1 VRGGSRA
8 AKRICYDVPSAAR
21 PLQEI
26 MMLRRPSVPAVLL
39 ALLAPIGAASAAE
52 PSATIGALQIVEP
65 WTRATPPRA
74 PTGSG
79 YLAIENIGQQS
90 DRLVAIASPRAE
102 RVEIHAMTMEGGVMR
117 MRPHAAGLDIPA
129 GETVALTPGGLH
141 LMFMGLTAPFSQGE
155 AVPVTLTFEKAG
167 TVELVMP
174 TMPIGAQAPLGRRSQ
189 GQGG

>member
-1 VRGGSRA
+1 MPRGPSLA
-8 AKRICYDVPSAAR
+8 A
-21 PLQEI
+21 
-26 MMLRRPSVPAVLL
+26 MLV
-39 ALLAPIGAASAAE
+39 ALLAWTCAASGAE
-52 PSATIGALQIVEP
+52 PSATIGSLRIVEP

-79 YLAIENIGQQS
+79 YLAIENTGRQA

-102 RVEIHAMTMEGGVMR
+102 RVEIHAMSLEGGVMR

-129 GETVALTPGGLH
+129 GETAALTPGGLH
-141 LMFMGLTAPFSQGE
+141 LMFMGLVAPFAQGE